1 MPESLMSDY
10 LQKKFQDN
18 STESRFELQNVN
30 YNLTNTRIYT
40 GMRMVCV
47 NQLLEIKQLHST
59 GCSTSEV

>member
-10 LQKKFQDN
+10 QQKKFQEN

-30 YNLTNTRIYT
+30 YNLTNTRIYA
-40 GMRMVCV
+40 GMRMVYV

>member
-30 YNLTNTRIYT
+30 YNLTNTRIYA
-40 GMRMVCV
+40 GMRMVYV

-59 GCSTSEV
+59 GCYEV

>member
-1 MPESLMSDY
+1 MSDY

-18 STESRFELQNVN
+18 STESRFVLQNVN
-30 YNLTNTRIYT
+30 YNLTNTRIYA
-40 GMRMVCV
+40 GMRMVYV

>member
-10 LQKKFQDN
+10 QQKKFQEN

-30 YNLTNTRIYT
+30 YNLTNTRIYA
-40 GMRMVCV
+40 GMRMVYV

-59 GCSTSEV
+59 GCYEV

>member
-1 MPESLMSDY
+1 MSDY

-30 YNLTNTRIYT
+30 YNLTNTRIYA
-40 GMRMVCV
+40 GMRMVYV
-47 NQLLEIKQLHST
+47 NQLLEIKQLHNT

>member
-10 LQKKFQDN
+10 QQKNFQEN

-30 YNLTNTRIYT
+30 YNLTNTRIYA
-40 GMRMVCV
+40 GMRMVYV

>member
-1 MPESLMSDY
+1 MSDY

-30 YNLTNTRIYT
+30 YNLTNTRIYA
-40 GMRMVCV
+40 GMRMVYV

-59 GCSTSEV
+59 GCYEV